1 MEFFA
6 LRARNCTN
14 NRSYRHPKKVTP
26 KNLRLQGSLA
36 VLFFALPIIALLLRP
51 ITSGQSIVLGGIGP
65 AVGLSVFTSL
75 LTVVF
80 TALFGTPL
88 AYLLARRRFWGRRA
102 LIIIIEMP
110 IVLPPTVAGLALLL
124 LLGRNGLLGSP
135 LDSLGVRLP
144 FSTAAVVIAQVF
156 VAGPFF
162 VRAAQVGFSNI
173 PQVLEAA
180 AKVDGASGWQVWRLV
195 TLPLALPALVAG
207 LSLTWARA
215 MGEFGATIL
224 FAGSLAGRTQTLP
237 LFIYNVWERNIDD
250 AIWAGIFLIIVAALA
265 LAFAQL
271 LARQAEKI
279 TG

>member
-1 MEFFA
+1 LHQQQKLPPPQKSNPQKPSLARLFGRIPIA
-6 LRARNCTN
+6 LA
-14 NRSYRHPKKVTP
+14 
-26 KNLRLQGSLA
+26 GLA

>member
-1 MEFFA
+1 LLARLFGRIPIA
-6 LRARNCTN
+6 LA
-14 NRSYRHPKKVTP
+14 
-26 KNLRLQGSLA
+26 GLA

-51 ITSGQSIVLGGIGP
+51 ITVGQSIGLSGIGP

-75 LTVVF
+75 LTVFF

-88 AYLLARRRFWGRRA
+88 AYLLARRRFRGRRA
-102 LIIIIEMP
+102 LIIIIELP

-124 LLGRNGLLGSP
+124 LLGRNGLLGGP

-144 FSTAAVVIAQVF
+144 FSTAAVVIAQIF

-180 AKVDGASGWQVWRLV
+180 ARVDGASGWQVWRWI
-195 TLPLALPALVAG
+195 TLPLAAPALVAG

-237 LFIYNVWERNIDD
+237 LFIYNVWERDIDS
-250 AIWAGIFLIIVAALA
+250 AIWAGIFLIIVAVLA

-271 LARQAEKI
+271 LARQAEKM